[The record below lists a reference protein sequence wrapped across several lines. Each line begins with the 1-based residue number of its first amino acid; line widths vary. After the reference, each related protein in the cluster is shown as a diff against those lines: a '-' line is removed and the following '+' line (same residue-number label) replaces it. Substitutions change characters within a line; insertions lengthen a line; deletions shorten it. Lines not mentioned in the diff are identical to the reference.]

1 MSLVVP
7 NLNINGYVGGNQT
20 GTVGDYNFH
29 QPVIAASFPNA
40 NWTGTATA
48 ALASGV
54 LTISNLTAGTTFGQL
69 DGYGSLALNN
79 RILLKD
85 MATVLSGTGKTSV
98 ANGIWVITGGT
109 TTSIVA
115 SRAEDANAGA
125 IGSIVVWI
133 QNGAAQATTSYVCNL
148 PAAVIATDP
157 ITFAQYD
164 VVGTLQPGRGGTG
177 VTSFGG
183 TNTVLYTTAA
193 NTLASITTAN
203 NSVLVTSAGG
213 VPSMSTTLPTA
224 VQNNIDHNALLN
236 LAGAND
242 AHTQYARLIG
252 RTGGQILVGG
262 TGNGDNLT
270 FTSTSGTAGAVQVT
284 DFFRSDNLD
293 TYTLSAALTI
303 GGTRAGSVSLAAT
316 GVITNVQ
323 GALRTQQVIDTVST
337 GTTAMQIGPART
349 TQVELGAT
357 TIPAISRG
365 RMLITNGTGAGTGVD
380 TVAAGIMSVGELT
393 ATSIQIGATGKPT
406 LTMDQLRVTS
416 GTGTG
421 AGIDARTAGILAIG
435 GTTATQVQ
443 LGSASALTTVM
454 GDLLVTG
461 TTTTTRSE
469 VVNIADSTL
478 FLNDGYTTAAAQTGG
493 LVVNYLPTATNTTVA
508 AGGFTNAANSTV
520 ATVGSGTF
528 TAGDLILITGATVLA
543 NNGLFCVLSHVT
555 TTLTIYGTGTPP
567 PAVVDFVQN
576 TFTTS
581 AGAAGAIRRI
591 NVSIMRASLT
601 GDWQVAKGANSGAIV
616 YSTLATTVNK
626 WSFNLQPN
634 QVIINGS
641 STVAYFPWDNTN
653 TFGSGAFGPVAV
665 TAGSRLSFWLDAA
678 ASPGASTYTV
688 TLRNVTASLNLASIT
703 TSGGTAAGIFT
714 AALANIPSA
723 DSTLELQVSRTGAG
737 PHARMKDAILL
748 LST

>member
-7 NLNINGYVGGNQT
+7 NININGYVGGRQT
-20 GTVGDYNFH
+20 GIAGDYNFR
-29 QPVIAASFPNA
+29 QPVAAASQANT
-40 NWTGTATA
+40 NWTTTATA

-69 DGYGSLALNN
+69 DGYGSLALND

-109 TTSIVA
+109 TTSIIA
-115 SRAEDANAGA
+115 SRANDAAVGVIGNAL
-125 IGSIVVWI
+125 VWI
-133 QNGAAQATTSYVCNL
+133 QNGSTQSTTSYVCNT
-148 PAAVIATDP
+148 PAAVITTNP
-157 ITFAQYD
+157 ITFVQYD
-164 VVGTLQPGRGGTG
+164 AVGTLPVSRGGTG

-183 TNTVLYTTAA
+183 TNTILYTTTA
-193 NTLASITTAN
+193 NTLSSLVTAN

-213 VPSMSTTLPTA
+213 VPSLSTTLPTA

-252 RTGGQILVGG
+252 RTGGQTLLGG

-270 FTSTSGTAGAVQVT
+270 LTSTSGTAGAVQIT
-284 DFFRSDNLD
+284 DNLRSDNLD
-293 TYTLSAALTI
+293 SYTLSSALTI
-303 GGTRAGSVSLAAT
+303 GGVRAGSVSIAVA

-323 GALRTQQVIDTVST
+323 GALRTQQIIDTVST
-337 GTTAMQIGPART
+337 GTTAMQIGPTRT
-349 TQVELGAT
+349 TQVEFGAAA
-357 TIPAISRG
+357 IPSISRG
-365 RMLITNGTGAGTGVD
+365 RLLITGGTGAGTGVD
-380 TVAAGIMSVGELT
+380 TAAAGVMSIGELT
-393 ATSIQIGATGKPT
+393 ATSIQIGASAKPT
-406 LTMDQLRVTS
+406 LIMDQLRVTS
-416 GTGTG
+416 GTGTS

-435 GTTATQVQ
+435 GATATQVQ
-443 LGSASALTTVM
+443 LGSATAITTVM

-478 FLNDGYTTAAAQTGG
+478 FLNDNYTTVAAQTGG
-493 LVVNYLPTATNTTVA
+493 LVVNYLPTSTTTTVA

-520 ATVGSGTF
+520 ATVGSATF
-528 TAGDLILITGATVLA
+528 TAGDVILITGATVLA
-543 NNGLFCVLSHVT
+543 NNGLFCVLSHVS

-567 PAVVDFVQN
+567 PTVVDFVQN

-581 AGAAGAIRRI
+581 AGAAGSIRRI
-591 NVSIMRASLT
+591 NISIMRASLT
-601 GDWQVAKGANSGAIV
+601 GDWQIAKGANSGSIA
-616 YSTLATTVNK
+616 YSTLATTGNK

-634 QVIINGS
+634 QVIINAA
-641 STVAYFPWDNTN
+641 STVAYFVWDNTN
-653 TFGSGAFGPVAV
+653 IFGSGAFGPVAV
-665 TAGSRLSFWLDAA
+665 TAASRISFWVDAA
-678 ASPGASTYTV
+678 ASPGATTFTI
-688 TLRNVTASLNLASIT
+688 TLRNVTASLNLASVNV
-703 TSGGTAAGIFT
+703 SGGTAAGVFG

-723 DSTLELQVSRTGAG
+723 DSTLELQVSVSGVG
-737 PHARMKDAILL
+737 PFATMKDAILL